1 VDRDSL
7 VRAACLGDSAARNK
21 VGLWLHDELWS
32 FFSNSFDPS
41 RISDLIQDTMV
52 DIWAKLGPPWPQDA
66 EALRV
71 RVLSFAGISAKA
83 ATRELER
90 ERARKAKLTLRQ
102 PTLAPP
108 TSVESQQLKQQQLR
122 LLERYM
128 WQLPPAYRDVL
139 RHRLAEGDDSSWAEQ
154 RNIAVST
161 VRWQYARAC
170 KLLGQLIKRAGVT
183 NPSSSGSVSAG

>member
-1 VDRDSL
+1 MHDNRHLVSL
-7 VRAACLGDSAARNK
+7 ALATLLVLGGSC
-21 VGLWLHDELWS
+21 
-32 FFSNSFDPS
+32 S
-41 RISDLIQDTMV
+41 RL
-52 DIWAKLGPPWPQDA
+52 
-66 EALRV
+66 
-71 RVLSFAGISAKA
+71 
-83 ATRELER
+83 
-90 ERARKAKLTLRQ
+90 
-102 PTLAPP
+102 
-108 TSVESQQLKQQQLR
+108 QQLKLQQLR

-183 NPSSSGSVSAG
+183 NPSSSGSVSAGCDGRTIRLITALAHAVIVGRQNNEF